1 MTGTVPSSDLPSRH
15 WPLPPHPRG
24 TVWPSLTWST
34 GEAPDPD
41 RLDDVLDAAFEQNPN
56 PTLALSLACVV
67 VHRGRIVGERYGP
80 VTTARSRLL
89 SWSIA
94 KSVTQLALGV
104 AVHQGLVDLDISPVA
119 DEWADPSDP
128 RHAISLRA
136 LLQMRDG
143 LQFVEDYSDLET
155 CNCLAML
162 FGPGADDVAAYAAA
176 RPLAAGPGGVFNYS
190 SGSTNLIARVL
201 RQSLGGTAEALDRF
215 LVDEVLGPLGI
226 EEPDARFDAAGN
238 WIASSYLYLRARE
251 FARIGELALRDG
263 VWDGRRLVP
272 EGWIDRGRTAISAD
286 PEEPIFYGEH
296 WWVYDDPWGT
306 FAAKGYEGQ
315 AILVVPGLDLVIAR
329 LGKTPKDH
337 RPALESWYREVID
350 CFVPLEPAR
359 GAVGDADPGSFASP

>member
-1 MTGTVPSSDLPSRH
+1 MTGTVSSADLPTCD

-24 TVWPSLTWST
+24 IVWPSLTWST

-41 RLDDVLDAAFEQNPN
+41 RLDDVLDAAFDQNPN

-80 VTTARSRLL
+80 VTTARTRLL

-104 AVHQGLVDLDISPVA
+104 AVLQGLVDLDTAPIAV
-119 DEWADPSDP
+119 EWADPSDP
-128 RHAISLRA
+128 RYAITLRE

-143 LQFVEDYSDLET
+143 LEFVEDYSDPET

-162 FGPGADDVAAYAAA
+162 FGPGADDVAAYAAE
-176 RPLAAGPGGVFNYS
+176 RPLAAEPGSIFNYS

-201 RQSLGGTAEALDRF
+201 RNAVGGTADAFERF
-215 LVDEVLGPLGI
+215 LADEVLGPLGI

-251 FARIGELALRDG
+251 FARIGEFTLRDG

-286 PEEPIFYGEH
+286 PADPIFYGEH

-306 FAAKGYEGQ
+306 FGAKGYEGQ
-315 AILVVPGLDLVIAR
+315 ALLVVPGLDLVIAR
-329 LGKTPKDH
+329 LGQTPSEH
-337 RPALESWYREVID
+337 RPALESWYRELID
-350 CFVPLEPAR
+350 CFVPLETAPR
-359 GAVGDADPGSFASP
+359 AVGDADPGPFGPP